1 MPFVTLGVTVYL
13 LASCISQGAIQKQ
26 VLIPPLYWGSAQT
39 LTWRQSWERPI
50 SLPYLWDHHT
60 QESFHQDKW

>member
-1 MPFVTLGVTVYL
+1 MSFVTLGVTVYL

-39 LTWRQSWERPI
+39 LTWRQSWERPV

-60 QESFHQDKW
+60 QERFHQDRW